1 MDKKFPQV
9 TIVWENLIVTK
20 ILLVKQ
26 QLNLQIHLLKML
38 HLMLLIL

>member
-9 TIVWENLIVTK
+9 TIVWENLIVIK
-20 ILLVKQ
+20 ILQVKQ
-26 QLNLQIHLLKML
+26 QLNLQIHLLKIL